1 MGTGPGG
8 IVVVKCGGAVPAETV
23 CADLA
28 GLAGR
33 AVLVHGGAADV
44 DRLAADLGV
53 PARTLVSPSG
63 VTSRHT
69 DPAMLD
75 VLTLALAGRVKPRL
89 LRALAA
95 AGVPAVGLTGL
106 DGGLLRARR
115 KPAQRTVRDGRT
127 VIVRDDHSGRLTA
140 VRPRV
145 LNALVGAG
153 FVPVVSPPA
162 LGEDGAPVNVDADRV
177 AAAVAGALRA
187 ERLILLTAAPGVLR
201 DASDEHSLLG
211 RCPLPREGPVPH
223 AASGGMHRKLIASR
237 EALLAGVPRVS
248 VGDGRIPRPVTA
260 ALNGAGTTL
269 EIS

>member
-1 MGTGPGG
+1 MGV
-8 IVVVKCGGAVPAETV
+8 VVVKCGGAVPAEAV

-33 AVLVHGGAADV
+33 AVLVHGGGPDI
-44 DRLAADLGV
+44 DRLARELGV

-75 VLTLALAGRVKPRL
+75 AVTLALTGRVKPRL

-106 DGGLLRARR
+106 DGGLLLARR
-115 KPAQRTVRDGRT
+115 KPAQRAVRDGRT
-127 VIVRDDHSGRLTA
+127 VIVRDDHSGRVTG
-140 VRPRV
+140 VRPE
-145 LNALVGAG
+145 ALRALLGAG

-162 LGEDGAPVNVDADRV
+162 TGEDGAPVNVDADRA
-177 AAAVAGALRA
+177 AAAVAGALGA
-187 ERLILLTAAPGVLR
+187 DRLVLLTAAPGLLR
-201 DASDEHSLLG
+201 DARDEATFLD
-211 RCPLPREGPVPH
+211 RCALPHEGPVPH
-223 AASGGMHRKLIASR
+223 AATGGMHRKLVAAR

-248 VGDGRIPRPVTA
+248 VCDGRVPRPVTA
-260 ALNGAGTTL
+260 ALAGAGTTL
-269 EIS
+269 EIA

>member
-1 MGTGPGG
+1 MGVT
-8 IVVVKCGGAVPAETV
+8 VVKCGGAVPPGPV

-33 AVLVHGGAADV
+33 VVLVHGGGPEV
-44 DRLAADLGV
+44 DGLAGELGV

-69 DPAMLD
+69 DPAMLE
-75 VLTLALAGRVKPRL
+75 VVTLALAGRVKPRL

-127 VIVRDDHSGRLTA
+127 VLVRDDHSGRLTG

-145 LNALVGAG
+145 LRVLLDGG

-162 LGEDGAPVNVDADRV
+162 LGEDGAPVNVDADRA
-177 AAAVAGALRA
+177 AAAVAGALGA
-187 ERLILLTAAPGVLR
+187 ERLILLTTAPGLLR
-201 DASDEHSLLG
+201 DAADEDTVLD
-211 RCPLPREGPVPH
+211 RCALAPDGPVPY

-248 VGDGRIPRPVTA
+248 VCDGRVPRPVTA
-260 ALNGAGTTL
+260 ALRGAGTTL
-269 EIS
+269 EIT